1 MFTPMLLAS
10 LFILSF
16 CTISALAQGVNHANI
31 HRGWHK
37 GQGPYFCGSDAD
49 GDGTELLAAVL
60 GPQCGATIWVKNTG
74 IFGTSVNN
82 GIGNCIQAKL
92 VDQEGGGAVDLNPA
106 AWAAL
111 TTSPEGVTTPD
122 GQVSVEWGYGSCA
135 SGGKSP
141 TPGPDTSSAPPSSGQ
156 QDNST
161 SGSDH
166 TDQSTGDQQDHS
178 TGDQQDQSTKDQED
192 QSTSNQRDSSTSDQ
206 KDQSTKDQ
214 VDQSTS
220 NQKDSSTSD
229 QPTSDKTCSVPAHDQ
244 CGGRDFSGCTT
255 CADGLQCTLVNEWW
269 SGCEPGGAIS
279 RVRRGIVGVLHR

>member
-1 MFTPMLLAS
+1 MFTSMLLAS
-10 LFILSF
+10 FLILSF

-141 TPGPDTSSAPPSSGQ
+141 TPGPDTSSTPPSSGE
-156 QDNST
+156 QDQST

-166 TDQSTGDQQDHS
+166 KDQSTTDE
-178 TGDQQDQSTKDQED
+178 KDQ
-192 QSTSNQRDSSTSDQ
+192 STSDQ
-206 KDQSTKDQ
+206 KDQSIKDQ
-214 VDQSTS
+214 EDQSTS

-229 QPTSDKTCSVPAHDQ
+229 QKDQPTSDQKDQPTSGKTCSVPAHDQ
-244 CGGRDFSGCTT
+244 CGGRDFTGCTT
-255 CADGLQCTLVNEWW
+255 CADGLQCTFVNEWW

-279 RVRRGIVGVLHR
+279 RVRRGIVGVRNR

>member
-1 MFTPMLLAS
+1 MFTSMLLAS
-10 LFILSF
+10 FFILSF
-16 CTISALAQGVNHANI
+16 CTISALAQ
-31 HRGWHK
+31 GWHK

-135 SGGKSP
+135 SGGKPP
-141 TPGPDTSSAPPSSGQ
+141 TPGPNTSSNPPSSGE
-156 QDNST
+156 QDQSA

-166 TDQSTGDQQDHS
+166 KDQSTGDQQDQSAGDQQDQS
-178 TGDQQDQSTKDQED
+178 TGDQQDQSTTDEKYQ
-192 QSTSNQRDSSTSDQ
+192 STSDQ
-206 KDQSTKDQ
+206 KDQSTKYQ
-214 VDQSTS
+214 EDQSTKD
-220 NQKDSSTSD
+220 QKDSSTSDQKD

-255 CADGLQCTLVNEWW
+255 CADGLQCTLVNE
-269 SGCEPGGAIS
+269 
-279 RVRRGIVGVLHR
+279 